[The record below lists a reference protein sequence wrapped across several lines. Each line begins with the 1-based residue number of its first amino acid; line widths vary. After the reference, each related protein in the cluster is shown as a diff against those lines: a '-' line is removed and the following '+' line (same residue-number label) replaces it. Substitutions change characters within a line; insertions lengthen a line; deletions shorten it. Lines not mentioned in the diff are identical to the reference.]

1 MQSNDKNLYD
11 YLTENVSEITNEWLT
26 LRQRDT
32 GSIYSLNAGEKA
44 EKLLREQNNL
54 TNLTITSSLLGDTE
68 VFNQNKVKWA
78 NVIAQSRVRS
88 QTSVT
93 EVLQALTNVRIAY
106 WGFIEKFAEEHE
118 EDTNKNHILRW
129 GNIIHGAFDDLYVE
143 FTEHYFRLLNNKLA
157 KQSKLID
164 DLSAPIINISK
175 TVGILPIVG
184 NMDSGRAEKLLD
196 YVPKKC
202 TEENIEHLYLDLSGV
217 FFVDT
222 IVAHQVL
229 NITNVL
235 KLLGIKVTITG
246 IRPEIAQMT
255 VQLGLSFATI
265 ETYSSLQQAINYE
278 YE

>member
-1 MQSNDKNLYD
+1 MHSNDKKLYD
-11 YLTENVSEITNEWLT
+11 YLTENVSEITNEWLSS
-26 LRQRDT
+26 RQRDT
-32 GSIYSLNAGEKA
+32 GSIYSLNAGAKA

-54 TNLTITSSLLGDTE
+54 TNLTITSSLLGDK
-68 VFNQNKVKWA
+68 VIFNQNKVKWA
-78 NVIAQSRVRS
+78 NVIAESRVRS

-93 EVLQALTNVRIAY
+93 EVLEALTNVRIAY
-106 WGFIEKFAEEHE
+106 WGFIEKFAETHE
-118 EDTNKNHILRW
+118 DETKKEHILRW

-143 FTEHYFRLLNNKLA
+143 FTEHYFRLLNNQLA

-164 DLSAPIINISK
+164 ELSAPIINISK

-202 TEENIEHLYLDLSGV
+202 TEEHIEHLYLDLSGV
-217 FFVDT
+217 LFVDT

-255 VQLGLSFATI
+255 VQLGLDFSSI
-265 ETYSSLQQAINYE
+265 DTYSSLQQAINYE